1 MEYNRQTRKEM
12 NQSFI
17 KNHSPSTV
25 FILKNGVRSKEIFE
39 VITGLPYSY
48 DEHQQKVYS
57 DLQKSMDGYEYTPAK
72 FFKDNYQA
80 VVSLCAGSKAEEN
93 LLYRYFD
100 KLNKFPYSL
109 GISRRSVRTS
119 TYIDPIDSIKKIL
132 YASYHIQIYNTS
144 LDRYLMDDMGPRELD
159 YKKNSGMIL
168 GGLSDLIA
176 AHLDGGDTSLK
187 EALIKIITG
196 ENNSAFITVD
206 IIKGIIKSDDSE
218 LHRLL
223 GQLLVAARL
232 QEGLRQ
238 AICENMD
245 CGTAEA
251 FKTLFEVIENNNLIR
266 FSSVR
271 RAVATWIGI
280 LDPDS
285 LVRTS
290 DRTFRLMKQAL
301 AGTREAMALTDSD
314 DAMSIVVGLWGLG
327 FYEAENALN
336 VMNRFAEI
344 LAEDPD
350 LNISV
355 TTYPNSVLGS
365 SNDMLSGMPTGLTDL
380 FYNTLSCYPWLEG
393 AQKFNAVT
401 APFLWDSQEEFQA
414 FLDSDTA
421 QQWFEEAAQA
431 TGVRVLAARGELPPR
446 QLTANVPVENADDF
460 AGLKIRTA
468 ESALVQETMKRL
480 GATPVVVP
488 LGDLYM
494 ALSQGTV
501 DAQENNF
508 ITVRNSSLYE
518 VQDYFMETDY
528 IRDVSAIFI
537 SETVWQQMSSEQQAA
552 VKEAAKQA
560 VEYEAEQVAQQM
572 DETMEFL
579 NEHMTYVEID
589 VQSIQDKLG
598 EDFYQELDA
607 AGDLW
612 PTGTMDEIMAFKD
625 SYTPE

>member
-1 MEYNRQTRKEM
+1 MKRK
-12 NQSFI
+12 F
-17 KNHSPSTV
+17 
-25 FILKNGVRSKEIFE
+25 
-39 VITGLPYSY
+39 
-48 DEHQQKVYS
+48 
-57 DLQKSMDGYEYTPAK
+57 A
-72 FFKDNYQA
+72 
-80 VVSLCAGSKAEEN
+80 
-93 LLYRYFD
+93 
-100 KLNKFPYSL
+100 
-109 GISRRSVRTS
+109 
-119 TYIDPIDSIKKIL
+119 
-132 YASYHIQIYNTS
+132 
-144 LDRYLMDDMGPRELD
+144 
-159 YKKNSGMIL
+159 
-168 GGLSDLIA
+168 IA
-176 AHLDGGDTSLK
+176 L
-187 EALIKIITG
+187 
-196 ENNSAFITVD
+196 
-206 IIKGIIKSDDSE
+206 
-218 LHRLL
+218 
-223 GQLLVAARL
+223 
-232 QEGLRQ
+232 
-238 AICENMD
+238 
-245 CGTAEA
+245 
-251 FKTLFEVIENNNLIR
+251 
-266 FSSVR
+266 
-271 RAVATWIGI
+271 
-280 LDPDS
+280 
-285 LVRTS
+285 
-290 DRTFRLMKQAL
+290 
-301 AGTREAMALTDSD
+301 AMALSLSLACTACSGSGGGSAESQPQGGTTSSTAKSFNLKLAGIKTED
-314 DAMSIVVGLWGLG
+314 DPATL
-327 FYEAENALN
+327 A
-336 VMNRFAEI
+336 MNRFAEV

-598 EDFYQELDA
+598 EDFYQELDT